1 MTQPALFLIEYALA
15 KLWMSWGVQPR
26 AMIGHSIGEYVA
38 ACLAGVFSLADAL
51 ALVADRGRLMQQTS
65 GGSMLAVPLP
75 PAEIERLLSLPG
87 AGSGLSLAA
96 VNAPMMSVVA
106 GPDGAV
112 AAWEEQLAAGGVHC
126 QRLQTSHA
134 FHSAMM
140 DPILASFAQRVRRV
154 SLHPPAIPYL
164 SNLTGTWIRPEDA
177 TNPDYWVQHL
187 RHTVRFSECLSTLL
201 ENDDQVL
208 LEVGPGRT
216 LSGLVRQQPARPA
229 AVLSSLGRYGDDA
242 QDLEV
247 ILKSYGNLWVLGCK
261 LDPGQLYDGQRRSRV
276 PLPTYPFERQ
286 RYWVEPDTSAM
297 TRLEERPVEET
308 LSKKPD
314 LADWFFLP
322 TWKRVLPPVPAACEP
337 GARRNWLVFLDECGL
352 GSDLIEQ
359 VRQSKPPEMDPGAVE
374 PGNRRAWRCR
384 QSHGRAYR
392 TTPTRTG

>member
-1 MTQPALFLIEYALA
+1 
-15 KLWMSWGVQPR
+15 
-26 AMIGHSIGEYVA
+26 
-38 ACLAGVFSLADAL
+38 
-51 ALVADRGRLMQQTS
+51 
-65 GGSMLAVPLP
+65 
-75 PAEIERLLSLPG
+75 
-87 AGSGLSLAA
+87 
-96 VNAPMMSVVA
+96 MMSVIA
-106 GPDGAV
+106 GSDGAV

-134 FHSAMM
+134 FHSAIM
-140 DPILASFAQRVRRV
+140 DPILASFAQRCPTCIATFPRN
-154 SLHPPAIPYL
+154 PL
-164 SNLTGTWIRPEDA
+164 SVEPDRHLDRPEDA

-187 RHTVRFSECLSTLL
+187 RRTVRFSECLSTLL
-201 ENDDQVL
+201 ENDNQVL

-216 LSGLVRQQPARPA
+216 LSGLVRQQPAKPA
-229 AVLSSLGRYGDDA
+229 AMLSSLGRYGDGA

-261 LDPGQLYDGQRRSRV
+261 LDAGQLYEGQRRSRV

-286 RYWVEPDTSAM
+286 RYWIEPDTSAM

-322 TWKRVLPPVPAACEP
+322 TWKRVLPPVPALCEP

-359 VRQSKPPEMDPGAVE
+359 VRQSKPPEMGPGAVSLE
-374 PGNRRAWRCR
+374 IAAPGDVDSLTVGPTERHQPGPGEVEIRVCATAVNFADVLKVAGVFPDRAFRYGVR
-384 QSHGRAYR
+384 GAD
-392 TTPTRTG
+392 